1 MKFMKYWKYSGMLLS
16 ATGIIHIIVAITQEW
31 NIYKELFFD
40 GLINSIGDN
49 LQKAL
54 SFWFF
59 IIGIILI
66 VFGQTLQYYIN
77 KEQMPAPLFLG
88 YSLFVF
94 SIVGC
99 FIVPLS
105 GFWLFIPQALII
117 IFAKS
122 ETILPF

>member
-1 MKFMKYWKYSGMLLS
+1 MKCWKYSGMLLS

-117 IFAKS
+117 IFAKKKHNK
-122 ETILPF
+122 LA

>member
-16 ATGIIHIIVAITQEW
+16 ATGIIHIIVAITQKW

-117 IFAKS
+117 IFAKRKHNK
-122 ETILPF
+122 LA

>member
-1 MKFMKYWKYSGMLLS
+1 MKYWKFSGVLLS

-40 GLINSIGDN
+40 GLINSIGNN
-49 LQKAL
+49 LHKAL

-59 IIGIILI
+59 IIGKILI
-66 VFGQTLQYYIN
+66 LFGQTLQYYIN

-88 YSLFVF
+88 YSLIIF

-117 IFAKS
+117 IFAKRKHDK
-122 ETILPF
+122 LA

>member
-49 LQKAL
+49 PQKAL

-117 IFAKS
+117 IFAKRKHNK
-122 ETILPF
+122 LA

>member
-117 IFAKS
+117 IFAKRKHNK
-122 ETILPF
+122 LA

>member
-1 MKFMKYWKYSGMLLS
+1 MLLS

-117 IFAKS
+117 IFAKRKHNK
-122 ETILPF
+122 LA

>member
-1 MKFMKYWKYSGMLLS
+1 MKFMKCWKYSGMLLS

-117 IFAKS
+117 IFAKKKHNK
-122 ETILPF
+122 LA